1 PPQSTP
7 LIRPI
12 SRPGQQTGTGTISR
26 KATTPLPPVKITNSI
41 QKLIQNLDSPVAETA
56 RRTADPR
63 LRGDDVLLTGGLVY
77 STG

>member
-26 KATTPLPPVKITNSI
+26 KATTPLAPVKITNSI
-41 QKLIQNLDSPVAETA
+41 QNLSQSQSPGFDSGNATGCVVA
-56 RRTADPR
+56 
-63 LRGDDVLLTGGLVY
+63 G
-77 STG
+77 